1 MSMWPGA
8 RRGPRAVPC
17 VTVTVALRGPAAID
31 SFDGMKRLTAEEDD
45 MFGSL
50 KKDKGPK
57 GKKPKAEADPVKSPV
72 TYSMETL
79 KTFNLLKISPPVTR
93 GDCASKLPMVEEKLA
108 EFKSKQAAK
117 IAKREAQRAAVPEAE
132 AEPEAADEAVAEPEA
147 EPVAEAQPQPEAAAE
162 EPAKAEA
169 EPAAAEE
176 QAPAAEAPAAEAA
189 AAAEAPAPATGGK
202 KKRGKKG
209 GAAAEKAAE
218 EPAAEEAA

>member
-1 MSMWPGA
+1 M
-8 RRGPRAVPC
+8 PC

-162 EPAKAEA
+162 EP
-169 EPAAAEE
+169 PVVAAS
-176 QAPAAEAPAAEAA
+176 APRIPVGLMKQRRAAH
-189 AAAEAPAPATGGK
+189 
-202 KKRGKKG
+202 RS
-209 GAAAEKAAE
+209 
-218 EPAAEEAA
+218 